1 MLNRPTFTVSRLY
14 AIVLTVVLVAAVS
27 VIVVPIATAQTSLSQ
42 CNGTDNVGGQAVE
55 CHYTVTNNLNG
66 SETSSSTT
74 ITECHGAANDPAT
87 LVCTPSTSTSTQLV
101 TVVDQCNGSGNGG
114 GGTVRCTVNV
124 TNNVTGSAATRS
136 STVNQCNAS
145 GLGGGTA
152 PTVLCDPFPASTTS
166 ADVTQCNESGN
177 GGGGTLRVRCSVDS
191 DSTSTSLLA
200 ITVNQCNGSG
210 NGGGATVT
218 CQTGMTT
225 NLLQVQPSPTPS
237 ATAPVPSVTPP
248 VPSVTPPVPSSTP
261 PVPVPTV
268 PVGSVGGPDNGSG
281 SAGNPDEG
289 VTRRSDS
296 ATTGQVVRVPL
307 GGVGAGGGSTSGFE
321 NFELLIVGLLFI
333 AAGALRL
340 IPRRR
345 PAKV

>member
-1 MLNRPTFTVSRLY
+1 MQNRPTFRVARLY
-14 AIVLTVVLVAAVS
+14 AIVLTIALVSAVS
-27 VIVVPIATAQTSLSQ
+27 VFIVPVATAQTSLSQ

-55 CHYTVTNNLNG
+55 CHYLVTNNLNG
-66 SETSSSTT
+66 SVTSSTTT

-114 GGTVRCTVNV
+114 GATVRCTVDV
-124 TNNVTGSAATRS
+124 INNVTGTAATAS

-152 PTVLCDPFPASTTS
+152 PTVLCDPFPATTTS

-177 GGGGTLRVRCSVDS
+177 GGGGTQRVQCSVDS
-191 DSTSTSLLA
+191 DSTSTSLLDV
-200 ITVNQCNGSG
+200 TVNQCNGSG

-218 CQTGMTT
+218 CRTGITT
-225 NLLQVQPSPTPS
+225 NILQVQPS
-237 ATAPVPSVTPP
+237 PVPSVTPP
-248 VPSVTPPVPSSTP
+248 API
-261 PVPVPTV
+261 PTA
-268 PVGSVGGPDNGSG
+268 PVGSEGGEDNTGSG
-281 SAGNPDEG
+281 SGGNPDES
-289 VTRRSDS
+289 VTKRSDS

-307 GGVGAGGGSTSGFE
+307 GGVSAGGGSTSGVE
-321 NFELLIVGLLFI
+321 NIGLLLIGLLFI
-333 AAGALRL
+333 AAATLRL

-345 PAKV
+345 PTKV

>member
-1 MLNRPTFTVSRLY
+1 MKNRSTPTVVRLY
-14 AIVLTVVLVAAVS
+14 AIVLTVVLVVAVS
-27 VIVVPIATAQTSLSQ
+27 AFLVPVASAQTSLSQ

-101 TVVDQCNGSGNGG
+101 TVVNQCNGSGNGG
-114 GGTVRCTVNV
+114 GGTVTCTVNV
-124 TNNVTGSAATRS
+124 TNNVTGTAVTRS

-152 PTVLCDPFPASTTS
+152 PTILCDPFPATTTS
-166 ADVTQCNESGN
+166 ADVTQCNEAGN

-200 ITVNQCNGSG
+200 VTVDQCNGSG

-225 NLLQVQPSPTPS
+225 NILQVQPTPTPTVTTP
-237 ATAPVPSVTPP
+237 APSVTPP
-248 VPSVTPPVPSSTP
+248 VP
-261 PVPVPTV
+261 VPTE
-268 PVGSVGGPDNGSG
+268 PVGSVDGPDSGGSD
-281 SAGNPDEG
+281 SSGNPDED
-289 VTRRSDS
+289 VTERSDS

-307 GGVGAGGGSTSGFE
+307 GGVSAGGGSTAGIE
-321 NFELLIVGLLFI
+321 NLGLMVLGLMLMTS
-333 AAGALRL
+333 ASAGVVFRNRS
-340 IPRRR
+340 RRAR
-345 PAKV
+345 I

>member
-1 MLNRPTFTVSRLY
+1 MSNRPTFTVARLY

-27 VIVVPIATAQTSLSQ
+27 AFIAPIATAQTSLSQ

-66 SETSSSTT
+66 SQTSSSTT

-114 GGTVRCTVNV
+114 GGTVTCTVNV
-124 TNNVTGSAATRS
+124 TNNVTGTAASRS

-152 PTVLCDPFPASTTS
+152 PTVLCDPFPANTTS

-191 DSTSTSLLA
+191 DSTATSLLA
-200 ITVNQCNGSG
+200 ITINQCNGSG

-218 CQTGMTT
+218 CQAGMTT
-225 NLLQVQPSPTPS
+225 NILQVQPTPTPS
-237 ATAPVPSVTPP
+237 VSVPVPSVTPP
-248 VPSVTPPVPSSTP
+248 VPSVTPPA
-261 PVPVPTV
+261 PVPTV
-268 PVGSVGGPDNGSG
+268 PVGAVGGPDSGGSG

-307 GGVGAGGGSTSGFE
+307 GGVGAGGGSTSGVE
-321 NFELLIVGLLFI
+321 NIGLLIMGLMFL
-333 AAGALRL
+333 AAAALRL
-340 IPRRR
+340 VHRQR
-345 PAKV
+345 PVKV